1 MYLYQSKDAS
11 NHRRSNGT
19 FFSKTVTTELNNCAL
34 ARIQMKDNTSSKLSV
49 MGPKQADA
57 SLKAEL
63 HVLRSQLNALPED
76 LREDA
81 RMNYLLNQN
90 IKRKDLQ
97 EYQCVMMAKIEAIL
111 RHNIISSGGN

>member
-1 MYLYQSKDAS
+1 MSRAVS
-11 NHRRSNGT
+11 
-19 FFSKTVTTELNNCAL
+19 TELITASL
-34 ARIQMKDNTSSKLSV
+34 ARIQLKDTTSAKLKV

-63 HVLRSQLNALPED
+63 HVLRGQLNALPEG

-97 EYQCVMMAKIEAIL
+97 EYQCIMLSKIENIL
-111 RHNIISSGGN
+111 RNNITASGGNYSKYKIGGFDGGTYGK